1 MNTDELDRIRP
12 LPVSNPT
19 ATKAVRTKEQQK
31 ASMKYIMQYAKRE
44 WCLFSSGIVFLLLG
58 SVGDF
63 VVPLYVGLVINAL
76 ADNRFDDVGP
86 LCIQLFVIVA
96 VSCFTLILV

>member
-1 MNTDELDRIRP
+1 MR
-12 LPVSNPT
+12 
-19 ATKAVRTKEQQK
+19 
-31 ASMKYIMQYAKRE
+31 YAKRE
-44 WCLFSSGIVFLLLG
+44 SCLFFSGIVFLLLG

-86 LCIQLFVIVA
+86 LCLQLFVIVA
-96 VSCFTLILV
+96 VRIFLLSN

>member
-1 MNTDELDRIRP
+1 MT
-12 LPVSNPT
+12 NPE
-19 ATKAVRTKEQQK
+19 ATKVERTEEQKK
-31 ASMKYIMQYAKRE
+31 ASMKYIMQYAKKE
-44 WCLFSSGIVFLLLG
+44 TWLFCSGIVFLLLG

-86 LCIQLFVIVA
+86 LCLQLFIIVS
-96 VSCFTLILV
+96 VSVSKIFTLISAPGFSSD

>member
-1 MNTDELDRIRP
+1 MR
-12 LPVSNPT
+12 
-19 ATKAVRTKEQQK
+19 
-31 ASMKYIMQYAKRE
+31 YAKKER
-44 WCLFSSGIVFLLLG
+44 CLFFSGIVFLLLG

-86 LCIQLFVIVA
+86 LCLQLFVIVA
-96 VSCFTLILV
+96 VSLLVL